1 MVPRNYP
8 GQNRARRQ
16 MHWSTETIFRVLEA
30 HEPDHP
36 LLEEAYRQASQIFLD
51 ADEANAFLDRV
62 QHFNWQLR
70 ELPAVS
76 PFSFPI
82 YASKIKE
89 TMMLEDPAVAVERI
103 YRELYAR
110 VRQVTLTN
118 ENRSE
123 EHTSELQ
130 SRPHLVCRLL
140 LATPTTQIYTLSL
153 HDALPISRPRATLQ
167 LAVARAAGGLAIFLP
182 DLC

>member
-1 MVPRNYP
+1 
-8 GQNRARRQ
+8 
-16 MHWSTETIFRVLEA
+16 MHWSAETIFRVLEA

-51 ADEANAFLDRV
+51 GDEANAFLDRV

-110 VRQVTLTN
+110 VRQVALTN
-118 ENRSE
+118 EAWTE
-123 EHTSELQ
+123 
-130 SRPHLVCRLL
+130 P
-140 LATPTTQIYTLSL
+140 ATQ
-153 HDALPISRPRATLQ
+153 
-167 LAVARAAGGLAIFLP
+167 
-182 DLC
+182 

>member
-1 MVPRNYP
+1 MVPRNSP
-8 GQNRARRQ
+8 GQKRARRQ

-30 HEPDHP
+30 HEPNHP
-36 LLEEAYRQASQIFLD
+36 LLEEAYRQAGQIFLD
-51 ADEANAFLDRV
+51 AEEANAFLDRV
-62 QHFNWQLR
+62 QHFDWQLR

-110 VRQVTLTN
+110 VRQVALTN
-118 ENRSE
+118 ENWTE
-123 EHTSELQ
+123 
-130 SRPHLVCRLL
+130 P
-140 LATPTTQIYTLSL
+140 ATQ
-153 HDALPISRPRATLQ
+153 
-167 LAVARAAGGLAIFLP
+167 
-182 DLC
+182 

>member
-8 GQNRARRQ
+8 GHQRARKQ

-36 LLEEAYRQASQIFLD
+36 LLEEAYRQATQIFLD
-51 ADEANAFLDRV
+51 AEEANAFLDRV
-62 QHFNWQLR
+62 QYLDWQLR
-70 ELPAVS
+70 ELPVVS

-89 TMMLEDPAVAVERI
+89 TMMLEDPTVAVERI

-110 VRQVTLTN
+110 VRQI
-118 ENRSE
+118 
-123 EHTSELQ
+123 
-130 SRPHLVCRLL
+130 
-140 LATPTTQIYTLSL
+140 ATANHNQTI
-153 HDALPISRPRATLQ
+153 ATID
-167 LAVARAAGGLAIFLP
+167 R
-182 DLC
+182 